1 MIRYYL
7 ILLLNKLLKGYNFFF
22 ITETEAY
29 FINDIEIDPNLNQ
42 VVMSY
47 NNVKMMK
54 DSLVEGSE

>member
-7 ILLLNKLLKGYNFFF
+7 ILLLFKLLKGYNFFF